1 MRQAAA
7 GEHKAPA
14 AGAAAAGVSRVS
26 CCLWMYA
33 GTLLDVVASLG

>member
-14 AGAAAAGVSRVS
+14 AAAAAGVSRVS